1 MVAEIRKIL
10 EKAVGKEAG
19 QVFISERPEFGNY
32 STNAAFLL
40 EKDLKKPPLEIAK
53 ELVAKIEKEERGKK
67 KEERLF
73 SKVEAAAPGFVNFWL
88 SPAALQKELV
98 NVLRNTCLPAGRR
111 KTYEYTKKAKINIE
125 FISANPTGPL
135 TMANGRGGFLGD
147 VIANVLE
154 NVGTKVTREYYIN
167 DAGNQIRLL
176 GESILAVL
184 GKIPVKPEYYQGDYI
199 RKLAPKFF
207 RLVNIQYF
215 TLLNG
220 KHNELD
226 VQKIEKLGRLAAAEL
241 LKQIKKSVKNAGIKF
256 DVWFSEYEELRSSS
270 RTNAEKTRTD
280 AEAIQKGSKIQNVLE
295 LLEKKGL
302 IEKKEGAV
310 WLKTSDIADEKDR
323 VLVKSNG
330 EPTYFLAD
338 IAYHYDKFIKRKFDK
353 AIVIWGADH
362 HGYVAR
368 LKSGLKAIGIAPEKL
383 RIIITQ
389 LVRLVKKGEEARMS
403 KRKGEFVTLDDLIR
417 EVGAD
422 AARFFFLM
430 QSPDTHMDF
439 DLELAKERSM
449 KNPVYYAQYAY
460 VRCLSILRK
469 SKIQSSKSKTISNAK
484 FQNLNSESELNLIRE
499 LIKLPYMIQQTAE
512 DYQVNRLTRYV
523 GEIARAFHNFYE
535 KERVIGE
542 PKEIMEARLVL
553 VSATQNVLG
562 RVFDILGI
570 DKPKK
575 M

>member
-40 EKDLKKPPLEIAK
+40 AKDLKKPPLEIAK

-73 SKVEAAAPGFVNFWL
+73 SKVEAAPPGFVNFWL

-111 KTYEYTKKAKINIE
+111 KKYEYTKKAKINIE

-154 NVGTKVTREYYIN
+154 NVGMKVTREYYIN

-176 GESILAVL
+176 GESILAAL
-184 GKIPVKPEYYQGDYI
+184 GKISAKEEHYRGEYVK
-199 RKLAPKFF
+199 KLAG
-207 RLVNIQYF
+207 RLRNTKDLRIYEKD
-215 TLLNG
+215 T
-220 KHNELD
+220 
-226 VQKIEKLGRLAAAEL
+226 EKLGRLAAAEL

-323 VLVKSNG
+323 VLVESNG

>member
-40 EKDLKKPPLEIAK
+40 AKDLKKPPLEIAK

-73 SKVEAAAPGFVNFWL
+73 SKVEAAPPGFVNFWL

-111 KTYEYTKKAKINIE
+111 KKYEYTKKAKINIE

-154 NVGTKVTREYYIN
+154 NVGMKVTREYYIN

-176 GESILAVL
+176 GESILAAL
-184 GKIPVKPEYYQGDYI
+184 GKISAKEEHYRGEYVK
-199 RKLAPKFF
+199 KLAG
-207 RLVNIQYF
+207 RLRNTKDLRIYEKD
-215 TLLNG
+215 T
-220 KHNELD
+220 
-226 VQKIEKLGRLAAAEL
+226 EKLGRLAAAEL